1 MMRLTIIDFETANNY
16 PESACSIGFV
26 VFEEGVILHEGIH
39 LIKPADQFGYFEP
52 FNISIHGITP
62 QDVENALNFEELWPI
77 LLPWFRDSILV
88 AHNAMFD
95 MGVLNA
101 LIKLYGISKPLVT
114 YLDTVE
120 IGRKMWPYLPNHRLN
135 TVCEF
140 LEIELNHHEALSD
153 ARGSA
158 LILMNA
164 MAQTDDFDIGSFINR
179 LKLKE
184 KAL

>member
-1 MMRLTIIDFETANNY
+1 MRLTIIDFETANNH
-16 PESACSIGFV
+16 PASACSIGFV
-26 VFEEGVILHEGIH
+26 VFEDGVILHEAVH
-39 LIKPADQFGYFEP
+39 LIRPSKVHGFFEP
-52 FNISIHGITP
+52 FNISIHGIEP
-62 QDVENALNFEELWPI
+62 DQVENEPNFEELWPI
-77 LLPWFRDSILV
+77 LLPWFNQSLLV

-101 LIKLYGISKPLVT
+101 LISEYGISKPLVN
-114 YLDTVE
+114 YIDTVE
-120 IGRKMWPYLPNHRLN
+120 IARRVWPFLPNHRLN
-135 TVCEF
+135 TVCDY
-140 LEIELNHHEALSD
+140 LGIELNHHEALSD

-164 MAQTDDFDIGSFINR
+164 MAEVNDFDINSFINH

>member
-1 MMRLTIIDFETANNY
+1 MRLVILDFETANNH
-16 PESACSIGFV
+16 PASACSIGFV
-26 VFEEGVILHEGIH
+26 VMEDGVILHEGIH
-39 LIKPADQFGYFEP
+39 LIKPDPQHGFFDP
-52 FNISIHGITP
+52 FNIAIHGIQP
-62 QDVENALNFEELWPI
+62 EDVETALNFDELWPE
-77 LLPWFRDSILV
+77 LLPWFRNSILV

-101 LIKLYGISKPLVT
+101 LITQYGISKPLCT
-114 YLDTVE
+114 TLDTVE
-120 IGRKMWPYLPNHRLN
+120 IARRMWPYLPNHRLN

-140 LEIELNHHEALSD
+140 LEIPLNHHEALSD

-164 MAQTDDFDIGSFINR
+164 MAQLEEYDIGAFINR

-184 KAL
+184 RAL

>member
-1 MMRLTIIDFETANNY
+1 MKITVIDFETANNH
-16 PESACSIGFV
+16 PASACSIGIV
-26 VFEEGVILHEGIH
+26 VFEEGIVTYEAVH
-39 LIKPADQFGYFEP
+39 LIKPDPAHGYFEP
-52 FNISIHGITP
+52 FNIAIHGISP
-62 QDVENALNFEELWPI
+62 EDVENAPSFETLWPE
-77 LLPWFRDSILV
+77 LLPWFRDSVLV

-101 LIKLYGISKPLVT
+101 LIQQYGISKPLVT

-120 IGRKMWPYLPNHRLN
+120 IARKMWPYLKNHRLN

-140 LEIELNHHEALSD
+140 LEIPLDHHEALSD

-164 MAQTDDFDIGSFINR
+164 MIQTDEYDLGAFITR
-179 LKLKE
+179 LNLKE
-184 KAL
+184 RAL

>member
-1 MMRLTIIDFETANNY
+1 MRLVILDFETANNH
-16 PESACSIGFV
+16 PASACSIGFV
-26 VFEEGVILHEGIH
+26 VLEDGVILHEGIH
-39 LIKPADQFGYFEP
+39 LIKPDPSHGYFEP
-52 FNISIHGITP
+52 FNIEIHGIHP
-62 QDVENALNFEELWPI
+62 EDVADALHFDELWPE
-77 LLPWFRDSILV
+77 LLPWFRNSILV

-101 LIKLYGISKPLVT
+101 LIKQYSISKPLCT

-120 IGRKMWPYLPNHRLN
+120 IARRMWPYLSNHRLN

-140 LEIELNHHEALSD
+140 LEIPLNHHEALSD

-164 MAQTDDFDIGSFINR
+164 MAQLEEYDIGAFINR
-179 LKLKE
+179 LNLKE
-184 KAL
+184 RAL